1 MKYTPTLPQG
11 VEEPPRP
18 YEAAETP
25 SIRLSFTREEV
36 LASAQRV
43 MQTHELEI
51 QALSKK

>member
-1 MKYTPTLPQG
+1 MKYTSTLPQNE
-11 VEEPPRP
+11 EEPSRP

-43 MQTHELEI
+43 MQTHEVEI
-51 QALSKK
+51 QALSQK

>member
-1 MKYTPTLPQG
+1 MTYSPTLPHG
-11 VEEPPRP
+11 AEEPSRP